1 MQIKGDVEQG
11 QIMIAVFIVLLGI
24 NNKKKKDKSWLGL
37 IRPLANMRRQTH
49 NSMQIKLNQIKSKV
63 GSD

>member
-24 NNKKKKDKSWLGL
+24 NDKKKKDKSWLGL
-37 IRPLANMRRQTH
+37 IRPLANMLRQTH
-49 NSMQIKLNQIKSKV
+49 NSMQIKLNQIKSNV